1 MKHNLKLSFQKGDI
15 LAVLLVI
22 LLAVCTGAAFLPDK
36 EHKSA
41 AVAEIYQDQKLIKEL
56 PLHTDAVVEIDGDYH
71 NVIEIRNG
79 KVAVTASDCPGEDC
93 VHSGWIG
100 LVGRSIICLPNRV
113 EIRITGTEAEVDFV
127 VG

>member
-1 MKHNLKLSFQKGDI
+1 MKNNLKLTFQKGDI
-15 LAVLLVI
+15 LAFFLVI
-22 LLAVCTGAAFLPDK
+22 LLAVCTGAVFLPDK
-36 EHKSA
+36 EQA
-41 AVAEIYQDQKLIKEL
+41 GGAVVEIFQDQKRIKEV
-56 PLHTDAVVEIDGDYH
+56 PLYTDAVIEIDGDYH

-100 LVGRSIICLPNRV
+100 SVGRSIICLPNRV
-113 EIRITGTEAEVDFV
+113 EIRITGTETEVDFV